1 MFEDWRKL
9 LSLFSAQERRR
20 IGLLLV
26 VSTLTGLMQA
36 VGIASVMPFIAVVA
50 DPAMVTESPYLAQ
63 VYAALGFTDTHQ
75 LLLVL
80 GVFALVTLLLTNA
93 LVGVNAWLTLRICHL
108 GEYDLARRLLQRYM
122 TLPFAQ
128 VRQRNSSD
136 LVRMLVAEID
146 RVVIVTLMAGIG
158 VFSDAITTLFIVG
171 MLLLLHPWVTLAT
184 LLVLALAYVGIYWK
198 VTPSVVRLGA
208 EFPGLSA
215 EIFRHANEALGAARE
230 IRLLGRAGHF
240 VDRFARPLLRS
251 SRNAIRYST
260 LNLVPGQVL
269 ELVAFGGLIAVTIY
283 LVGRTQDGGE
293 ILPMIAMFG
302 FAAYRLIPA
311 IEGIVDG
318 VEAIRYNMAA
328 IDPLWRDL
336 GGGTEPTP
344 TSAVA
349 VIRPRAG
356 IRLESVRFRH
366 PGARCDTLHGVDLQF
381 EAERWTCLVGP
392 TGAGK
397 STVIDVLTGL
407 LEPTVGRLI
416 VDDTPI
422 TAGNLRGWQDSI
434 GYVAQSVYL
443 IDDTIASNIAFGLA
457 SHEIDAERLARVA
470 RLAGIHDFI
479 TQDLPDG
486 YQTMVGERG
495 ARLSGGQRQRI
506 GIARA
511 LYHDPPVLV
520 LDEATNELDL
530 ATEGRILHSLRQL
543 AGRTIVFVSHKPSV
557 AASCD
562 QVYVLDRGRVIAG
575 GSYAVLA
582 QSGSPHRELL
592 AEP

>member
-1 MFEDWRKL
+1 MLDDWRKL

-20 IGLLLV
+20 IAWLLA

-50 DPAMVTESPYLAQ
+50 DPAVATGNPWLSGASE
-63 VYAALGFTDTHQ
+63 ALGFTTADQ
-75 LLLVL
+75 LLLAL
-80 GVFALVTLLLTNA
+80 GMLALLTLLLTNA
-93 LVGVNAWLTLRICHL
+93 LVGLNAWLTLRICHL
-108 GEYDLARRLLQRYM
+108 GEHDLTRRLLHRYLS
-122 TLPFAQ
+122 LPWAEL
-128 VRQRNSSD
+128 RRRNSSD
-136 LVRMLVAEID
+136 LLRMLVTEID

-171 MLLLLHPWVTLAT
+171 MLLLLHPWITLAT
-184 LLVLALAYVGIYWK
+184 LLVLSLAYLAIYWSI
-198 VTPSVVRLGA
+198 TPTVVRLG
-208 EFPGLSA
+208 ERFPGLST
-215 EIFRHANEALGAARE
+215 EIHRHATEALEGARE
-230 IRLLGRAGHF
+230 VRLYGRAGHF
-240 VDRFARPLLRS
+240 VDRFSQPLLNS

-269 ELVAFGGLIAVTIY
+269 EIVTFGGLIAVTVY
-283 LVGRTQDGGE
+283 LVGRAQGGGE

-336 GGGTEPTP
+336 SGGAEEVPGPPVPTL
-344 TSAVA
+344 
-349 VIRPRAG
+349 RLQAG
-356 IRLESVRFRH
+356 IHLESVRLRH
-366 PGARCDTLHGVDLQF
+366 HGSDRDTLQGIDLHIEF
-381 EAERWTCLVGP
+381 GRWTCLVGP

-407 LEPTVGRLI
+407 LEPSSGRLV

-422 TAGNLRGWQDSI
+422 TAANVRAWQRGI
-434 GYVAQSVYL
+434 GYVAQNVYL
-443 IDDTIASNIAFGLA
+443 IDDSVASNIAFGLA
-457 SHEIDAERLARVA
+457 PQEIDVA
-470 RLAGIHDFI
+470 RLERAAQLAGLHDFVS
-479 TQDLPDG
+479 QELPDG
-486 YQTMVGERG
+486 YQTRVGERG

-530 ATEGRILHSLRQL
+530 ATEARILQALRGL
-543 AGRTIVFVSHKPSV
+543 VGRTIVFVSHKPSV
-557 AASCD
+557 AAACD
-562 QVYVLDRGRVIAG
+562 RVLVLDHGRVTAD
-575 GSYAVLA
+575 GSYAAL
-582 QSGSPHRELL
+582 SGPGSPHRALL